1 MLENV
6 NAKKDE
12 LELLS
17 EEVSKVW
24 FEMGRAL
31 YEKELAE
38 KKISEFSIK
47 AHNLN
52 LKALELQKKK
62 AKEDA
67 ALKVKLAGETNETF
81 I

>member
-1 MLENV
+1 MIEEV
-6 NAKKDE
+6 KKDE

-38 KKISEFSIK
+38 KRMNELSVK

-52 LKALELQKKK
+52 HKALEIQKKK
-62 AKEDA
+62 AKEEA
-67 ALKVKLAGETNETF
+67 ALKVVTSAQPEVTQ
-81 I
+81 